1 MGPGLSAA
9 DELREE
15 LVLLRAALARRLRE
29 QLQAEGP
36 VQPAMLEAVRKFLS
50 DQGMVLGKE
59 PKPAPAPAISRDL
72 PFSDEDTE

>member
-1 MGPGLSAA
+1 MSAA
-9 DELREE
+9 DALRDE

-29 QLQAEGP
+29 QLEAKGP
-36 VQPAMLEAVRKFLS
+36 VAPAMLEAVRKFLS

-72 PFSDEDTE
+72 PFGDDPA